1 MQRYDRALLE
11 QSAAAAG
18 NQPGDLTGHRRK
30 ADIAPAEPS
39 LAVEIPQALRL
50 RIPPLLKKVVL
61 DDSEQVRCGGGW
73 GWAETGATR
82 LINWAGLGWLCIP
95 LSPSVY
101 LLAPTV
107 SRRQPAWV

>member
-1 MQRYDRALLE
+1 VEEAGVQRYDRALLE

-61 DDSEQVRCGGGW
+61 DDSEQVRW
-73 GWAETGATR
+73 R
-82 LINWAGLGWLCIP
+82 VGLGRKWWDAA
-95 LSPSVY
+95 Y
-101 LLAPTV
+101 
-107 SRRQPAWV
+107 